1 MTLDDLKLP
10 AQCPTCTTQPARL
23 LNPGEQRC
31 WHCRTG
37 KTPTD
42 HPTLATHG
50 ELDAVMTADSP
61 IEFATPDEIQAARL
75 VHCHDSFDVTVDD
88 VARVTRH
95 EDGSFWVQGWLRVAP
110 ESIDL
115 EGEIK

>member
-42 HPTLATHG
+42 HPTL
-50 ELDAVMTADSP
+50 
-61 IEFATPDEIQAARL
+61 
-75 VHCHDSFDVTVDD
+75 
-88 VARVTRH
+88 
-95 EDGSFWVQGWLRVAP
+95 
-110 ESIDL
+110 DL